1 MTSARVSA
9 FRRCDSLYIANK
21 GLLGMKRLKNL
32 LLSGL
37 LTGCAASALA
47 DERYQAI
54 PISSGSDFGTEKALI
69 LDTAAGHIW
78 IWTESPATD
87 TEPGG
92 RYVIYQGQL
101 SPGNEIGDIVL
112 KQEWPVPTVTP
123 KSAK

>member
-1 MTSARVSA
+1 MQAMRWIWV
-9 FRRCDSLYIANK
+9 LMVI
-21 GLLGMKRLKNL
+21 GG
-32 LLSGL
+32 
-37 LTGCAASALA
+37 ALCGNAVFA

-69 LDTAAGHIW
+69 LDTAAGHMW

-101 SPGNEIGDIVL
+101 LPGSEIGDVVL
-112 KQEWPVPTVTP
+112 KQEWPVPVAP
-123 KSAK
+123 SEPVKK

>member
-1 MTSARVSA
+1 MGCSPFLGSTEVSRLMHLERV
-9 FRRCDSLYIANK
+9 
-21 GLLGMKRLKNL
+21 LLA
-32 LLSGL
+32 GL
-37 LTGCAASALA
+37 LTGYAAIALA

-69 LDTAAGHIW
+69 LDTAAGHMW

-101 SPGNEIGDIVL
+101 SPGDQIGDVVL
-112 KQEWPVPTVTP
+112 KQEWPTP
-123 KSAK
+123 SFTPEPAKK

>member
-1 MTSARVSA
+1 
-9 FRRCDSLYIANK
+9 
-21 GLLGMKRLKNL
+21 MKRVL
-32 LLSGL
+32 LIGGF
-37 LTGCAASALA
+37 TGMMVTASA

-101 SPGNEIGDIVL
+101 TPGKKIGDVVL
-112 KQEWPVPTVTP
+112 KQEWPVPTVAP
-123 KSAK
+123 VSAASPPILASKLAVKKKK